1 MTQQI
6 MVVDDDPMIRF
17 LVQEYL
23 TAVGYSVTACGGGAE
38 ALGSLQNFT
47 PDLIILDLQM
57 PEMNG
62 LEVLENLR
70 GSPGTEKIP
79 VLLLSANASDAK
91 SESGA
96 TADHYLEK
104 PFQMS
109 DFLAAVKS
117 TTRRAE

>member
-38 ALGSLQNFT
+38 ALSSLQSFT

-62 LEVLENLR
+62 LEVIENLKR
-70 GSPGTEKIP
+70 TPETENIP

-91 SESGA
+91 SERGV

-117 TTRRAE
+117 TTRSAE

>member
-38 ALGSLQNFT
+38 ALNSLQTFT

-91 SESGA
+91 SENGV

-117 TTRRAE
+117 TTRCAE